1 MGETRE
7 EGNQGFDK
15 STNFIVII
23 IIILMM
29 LIILLMVMMKKK
41 IRVEPAEVL
50 PCCRPLQAARFLLL
64 SAFSISSW
72 WLIRDDNYDGG
83 DDADGHLLFW
93 YHVLT
98 WVSVKP
104 SFAASSIRS

>member
-1 MGETRE
+1 MTLGHLGEGELRYDQIRIFRKPAGGRRGGRRVGETRE

-72 WLIRDDNYDGG
+72 WLVGWLVG
-83 DDADGHLLFW
+83 W
-93 YHVLT
+93 
-98 WVSVKP
+98 
-104 SFAASSIRS
+104 